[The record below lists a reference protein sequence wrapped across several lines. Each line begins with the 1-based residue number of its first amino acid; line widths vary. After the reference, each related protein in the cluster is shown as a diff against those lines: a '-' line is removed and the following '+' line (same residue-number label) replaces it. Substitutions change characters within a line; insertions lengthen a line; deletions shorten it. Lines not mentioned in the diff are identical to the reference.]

1 MVLGKGAVHGEKKNK
16 TINFYYY
23 DAEHSYKNQ
32 YENLIIAN
40 EFFKR
45 GTIILIDDY
54 NEHQVES
61 ATLDF
66 ISKFNSDFKILKEI
80 KTANKYIHPTY
91 ANGIV
96 LIEKIN

>member
-1 MVLGKGAVHGEKKNK
+1 MEK
-16 TINFYYY
+16 
-23 DAEHSYKNQ
+23 
-32 YENLIIAN
+32 
-40 EFFKR
+40 
-45 GTIILIDDY
+45 
-54 NEHQVES
+54 

-66 ISKFNSDFKILKEI
+66 VARFDSDFKILKEI

>member
-1 MVLGKGAVHGEKKNK
+1 MKKILLPILWLLSIIIVI
-16 TINFYYY
+16 TYT
-23 DAEHSYKNQ
+23 
-32 YENLIIAN
+32 YEN
-40 EFFKR
+40 
-45 GTIILIDDY
+45 
-54 NEHQVES
+54 

-66 ISKFNSDFKILKEI
+66 VSKFDSDFKILKEI